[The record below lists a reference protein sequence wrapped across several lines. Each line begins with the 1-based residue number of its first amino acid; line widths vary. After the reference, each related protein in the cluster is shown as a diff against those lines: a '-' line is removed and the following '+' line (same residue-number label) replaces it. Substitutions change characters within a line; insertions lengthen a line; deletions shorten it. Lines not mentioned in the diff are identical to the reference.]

1 MKINILAEAQE
12 DLIDGYWFY
21 ENQKEELGRYFISSL
36 MADIDR
42 LEILAGGHPIYFDR
56 HRMVASVF
64 PYSIF
69 YLVENGEVNVQAV
82 VDNRRDPEWI
92 SERLH

>member
-1 MKINILAEAQE
+1 MPEAQE
-12 DLIDGYWFY
+12 DLIDAYWFY
-21 ENQKEELGRYFISSL
+21 ENQGEELGTYFISSL

-42 LEILAGGHPIYFDR
+42 MEFLGGGHAIHFDR

-69 YLVENGEVNVQAV
+69 YLVENGEVNIQAV
-82 VDNRRDPEWI
+82 IDNRRNPEWI
-92 SERLH
+92 SERLN

>member
-36 MADIDR
+36 I
-42 LEILAGGHPIYFDR
+42 G
-56 HRMVASVF
+56 
-64 PYSIF
+64 
-69 YLVENGEVNVQAV
+69 
-82 VDNRRDPEWI
+82 
-92 SERLH
+92 